1 MLVGKTKTP
10 ERLVAAMMGMHTQ
23 KEVPTNE

>member
-1 MLVGKTKTP
+1 MLVGPSKTP

-23 KEVPTNE
+23 KEEKAV